1 MNNTDIN
8 SNNIEIMIQKKRDLK
23 EKVKERVKENMKEK
37 NRKKNIMVDLD
48 YIKVKRSEK
57 LKTINKNEK
66 NQIKEEIDENIDSRK
81 VNKQKEEIITEQYK
95 DNINKKSNEKNET
108 NFESPKIKYLLKCEL
123 ISFCGTLE
131 LDGAFKY
138 TGNMLEIKGD
148 SLVTILAEF
157 LNDKNNNI
165 KEIIQKFE
173 AIDLI
178 SKIKKHEK
186 IELRKLIQKY
196 EAIKNDIMEEDKE
209 NLVKRLKDIS
219 EKKLKIDKRIII
231 NNNDIV
237 LIENKREYL
246 HHLSNDI
253 RKFIEHSFY
262 FINLYKNLNLINNN
276 NIIHLIFVY
285 DHYGHYN
292 DESEAFIGLFKII
305 DDNKIKINSFSNK
318 IKFYLVHSS
327 PNLNLSIFDRLQNDI
342 SDLKNNISDLNEN
355 LSSIVNEFKKQNKKF
370 EDIGKYLSK
379 LNELEEQIK
388 NLKNIISESSKK

>member
-1 MNNTDIN
+1 
-8 SNNIEIMIQKKRDLK
+8 
-23 EKVKERVKENMKEK
+23 
-37 NRKKNIMVDLD
+37 MVDLD

-237 LIENKREYL
+237 L
-246 HHLSNDI
+246 
-253 RKFIEHSFY
+253 
-262 FINLYKNLNLINNN
+262 
-276 NIIHLIFVY
+276 
-285 DHYGHYN
+285 
-292 DESEAFIGLFKII
+292 
-305 DDNKIKINSFSNK
+305 
-318 IKFYLVHSS
+318 
-327 PNLNLSIFDRLQNDI
+327 P
-342 SDLKNNISDLNEN
+342 
-355 LSSIVNEFKKQNKKF
+355 
-370 EDIGKYLSK
+370 
-379 LNELEEQIK
+379 
-388 NLKNIISESSKK
+388 